1 MAGPARSLHQRRRLE
16 MGFSL
21 LEISIVMACISLV
34 GYLIADNIA

>member
-1 MAGPARSLHQRRRLE
+1 VEAA

-34 GYLIADNIA
+34 GYLIADRVA